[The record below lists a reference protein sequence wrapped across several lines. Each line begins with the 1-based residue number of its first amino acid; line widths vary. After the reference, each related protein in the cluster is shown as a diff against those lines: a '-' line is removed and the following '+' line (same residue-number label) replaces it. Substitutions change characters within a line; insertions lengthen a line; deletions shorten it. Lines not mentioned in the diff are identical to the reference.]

1 MTYNYQVGYNIT
13 NAKQLLIK
21 EEGIVYETPSIFL
34 TKDDLKNV
42 KNLIAVS
49 GGKSK
54 ADAIISTCISGMVDV
69 LITDEG
75 AAFEILK
82 SC

>member
-1 MTYNYQVGYNIT
+1 V
-13 NAKQLLIK
+13 
-21 EEGIVYETPSIFL
+21 VYATPSIFL
-34 TKDDLKNV
+34 TLEDLKFV

-54 ADAIISTCISGMVDV
+54 AEAIVSTCRSSNVQV
-69 LITDEG
+69 LVTDEG

-82 SC
+82 IV